1 LLTLPVAAQQ
11 APPPWA
17 YPVLAPGVKPPP
29 DDGLEKTVPGSKTS
43 FTRKQI
49 SDLFNAHDWFPEDHP
64 PMPDVVAHGRGPE
77 VRPCGMCHLPNGQGR
92 PENAPLAG
100 LSATYIAQQIADFQ
114 SGGRRSA
121 VPTTRPQ
128 TYMVETA
135 KHASD
140 EDVKVAAAYFSK
152 LTYRPWIRVIEAG
165 TVPKTEVIFGTLWA
179 PAPGTETEALGHRI
193 VEIPENLERTEL
205 ERIRRLRP
213 GRQSRARRKT
223 GDHRGR
229 RQDYSLRGVSWPG
242 PERPRRGPPDRG
254 TFHQL
259 YRPAD
264 LRHSIWRPSGLGFP
278 AHAAGRCETD
288 DGRHDLHSCL
298 GRLARSVN
306 SASKDRGSRD
316 RADEG
321 SPIRRLV
328 SADPGG
334 GD

>member
-1 LLTLPVAAQQ
+1 MTRGDGRWIVAAATFCLLTLPVAAQQ

-100 LSATYIAQQIADFQ
+100 LSATYIAQQIVDFQ
-114 SGGRRSA
+114 SGRRRSA

-128 TYMVETA
+128 TFMVETA

-152 LTYRPWIRVIEAG
+152 LTYRPWIRVIEAE

-179 PAPGTETEALGHRI
+179 PAPGTETEPLGHRI

-205 ERIRRLRP
+205 RDPRSGFVAYVPVGSLAQGEKLATTGGDGKTIPCAACHGP
-213 GRQSRARRKT
+213 GLK
-223 GDHRGR
+223 
-229 RQDYSLRGVSWPG
+229 
-242 PERPRRGPPDRG
+242 
-254 TFHQL
+254 
-259 YRPAD
+259 
-264 LRHSIWRPSGLGFP
+264 GLGAVP
-278 AHAAGRCETD
+278 PIAGRSTSYIVRQIYDIQSGARAGSASQLMRPVVAKLTTD
-288 DGRHDLHSCL
+288 DMISIAAYVAS
-298 GRLARSVN
+298 LA
-306 SASKDRGSRD
+306 
-316 RADEG
+316 
-321 SPIRRLV
+321 P
-328 SADPGG
+328 
-334 GD
+334 

>member
-1 LLTLPVAAQQ
+1 MTPGDGRWIVAAGTLCLLTLSAAAQQ

-77 VRPCGMCHLPNGQGR
+77 VRACGMCHLPNGQGR

-100 LSATYIAQQIADFQ
+100 LSPTYIAQQIVDFQ
-114 SGGRRSA
+114 SGRRRSA

-135 KHASD
+135 KHVSD

-152 LTYRPWIRVIEAG
+152 LTYRPWIRVVEAE

-179 PAPGTETEALGHRI
+179 PAPGTETEPLGHRI

-205 ERIRRLRP
+205 RDPRSGFVAYVPVGSLAQGEKLATTGGDGKTIPCATCHGP
-213 GRQSRARRKT
+213 GLK
-223 GDHRGR
+223 
-229 RQDYSLRGVSWPG
+229 
-242 PERPRRGPPDRG
+242 
-254 TFHQL
+254 
-259 YRPAD
+259 
-264 LRHSIWRPSGLGFP
+264 GLGAVP
-278 AHAAGRCETD
+278 PIAGRSTSYIVRQIYDIQSGARAGSASLLMRPVVAKLTTD
-288 DGRHDLHSCL
+288 DMISIAAYVAS
-298 GRLARSVN
+298 LA
-306 SASKDRGSRD
+306 
-316 RADEG
+316 
-321 SPIRRLV
+321 P
-328 SADPGG
+328 
-334 GD
+334 

>member
-1 LLTLPVAAQQ
+1 MTRGDGRWIVAAGTFCLLTLPVTAQQ

-49 SDLFNAHDWFPEDHP
+49 SDLFNARDWFPEDHP

-77 VRPCGMCHLPNGQGR
+77 VRACGMCHLPNGQGR

-114 SGGRRSA
+114 SGRRRSA

-128 TYMVETA
+128 TFMVETA

-140 EDVKVAAAYFSK
+140 EDAKVAAAYFSK
-152 LTYRPWIRVIEAG
+152 LTYRPWIRVIEAE

-179 PAPGTETEALGHRI
+179 PAPGTETEPLGHRI

-205 ERIRRLRP
+205 RDPRSGFVAYVPVGSLAQGEKLATTGGDGETIPCAACHGP
-213 GRQSRARRKT
+213 GLK
-223 GDHRGR
+223 
-229 RQDYSLRGVSWPG
+229 
-242 PERPRRGPPDRG
+242 
-254 TFHQL
+254 
-259 YRPAD
+259 
-264 LRHSIWRPSGLGFP
+264 GLGAVP
-278 AHAAGRCETD
+278 PIAGRSTSYIVRQIYDIQSGARAGSASQVMQPVVAKLTTD
-288 DGRHDLHSCL
+288 DMISIAAYVAS
-298 GRLARSVN
+298 LA
-306 SASKDRGSRD
+306 
-316 RADEG
+316 
-321 SPIRRLV
+321 P
-328 SADPGG
+328 
-334 GD
+334 

>member
-1 LLTLPVAAQQ
+1 MTRGDGRWIVAAGTFCLLTLPVAAQQ

-49 SDLFNAHDWFPEDHP
+49 SDLFNAHDWFPEDQP

-114 SGGRRSA
+114 SGRRRSA

-135 KHASD
+135 EHASD

-152 LTYRPWIRVIEAG
+152 LTYRPWIRVIEAE

-179 PAPGTETEALGHRI
+179 PAPGTETEPLGHRI

-205 ERIRRLRP
+205 RDPRSGFVAYVPVGSLAQGEKLATTGGDGKTNPCFGCHGP
-213 GRQSRARRKT
+213 GLK
-223 GDHRGR
+223 
-229 RQDYSLRGVSWPG
+229 
-242 PERPRRGPPDRG
+242 
-254 TFHQL
+254 
-259 YRPAD
+259 
-264 LRHSIWRPSGLGFP
+264 GLGAVP
-278 AHAAGRCETD
+278 PIAGRSTSYIVRQIYDIQSGARAGSATVLMRPVVAKLTTD
-288 DGRHDLHSCL
+288 DMIS
-298 GRLARSVN
+298 LAAYV
-306 SASKDRGSRD
+306 ASL
-316 RADEG
+316 A
-321 SPIRRLV
+321 P
-328 SADPGG
+328 
-334 GD
+334 

>member
-1 LLTLPVAAQQ
+1 MTRGDGRWIVAAGTFCLLTLPVAAQQ

-114 SGGRRSA
+114 SGRRRSA

-128 TYMVETA
+128 TFMVETA

-152 LTYRPWIRVIEAG
+152 LTYRPWIRVIEAE

-179 PAPGTETEALGHRI
+179 PASGTETEPLGHRI

-205 ERIRRLRP
+205 RDPRSGFVAYVPVGSLAQGEKLATTGGDGKTIPCAACHGP
-213 GRQSRARRKT
+213 GLK
-223 GDHRGR
+223 
-229 RQDYSLRGVSWPG
+229 
-242 PERPRRGPPDRG
+242 
-254 TFHQL
+254 
-259 YRPAD
+259 
-264 LRHSIWRPSGLGFP
+264 GLGAVP
-278 AHAAGRCETD
+278 PIAGRSTSYIVRQIYDIQSGARAGSASLLMRPVVAKLTTD
-288 DGRHDLHSCL
+288 DMISIAAYVAS
-298 GRLARSVN
+298 LA
-306 SASKDRGSRD
+306 
-316 RADEG
+316 
-321 SPIRRLV
+321 P
-328 SADPGG
+328 
-334 GD
+334 

>member
-1 LLTLPVAAQQ
+1 VTRGDRRWIVAAGTFCLLTLPVAAQQ

-114 SGGRRSA
+114 SGRRRSA

-128 TYMVETA
+128 TFMVETA

-152 LTYRPWIRVIEAG
+152 LTYRPWIRVIEAE

-179 PAPGTETEALGHRI
+179 PAPGTETEPLGHRI

-205 ERIRRLRP
+205 RDPRSGFVAYVPVGSLAQGENLATTGGDGKTIRCATCHGP
-213 GRQSRARRKT
+213 GLK
-223 GDHRGR
+223 
-229 RQDYSLRGVSWPG
+229 
-242 PERPRRGPPDRG
+242 
-254 TFHQL
+254 
-259 YRPAD
+259 
-264 LRHSIWRPSGLGFP
+264 GLGAVP
-278 AHAAGRCETD
+278 PIAGRSTSYIVRQIYDIQSGARAGSASLLMRPVVAKLTTD
-288 DGRHDLHSCL
+288 DMISIAAYVAS
-298 GRLARSVN
+298 LA
-306 SASKDRGSRD
+306 
-316 RADEG
+316 
-321 SPIRRLV
+321 P
-328 SADPGG
+328 
-334 GD
+334 

>member
-1 LLTLPVAAQQ
+1 VTRGDGRWIVAAGTFCLLTLPVAAQQ

-77 VRPCGMCHLPNGQGR
+77 VRACGMCHLPNGQGR

-114 SGGRRSA
+114 SGRRRSA

-128 TYMVETA
+128 TFMVETA

-152 LTYRPWIRVIEAG
+152 LTYRPWIRVIEAE

-179 PAPGTETEALGHRI
+179 PAPGTETEPLGHRI
-193 VEIPENLERTEL
+193 VEIPVNLERTEL
-205 ERIRRLRP
+205 RDPRSGFVAYVPVGSLAQGENLATTGGDGETIPCAACHGP
-213 GRQSRARRKT
+213 GLK
-223 GDHRGR
+223 
-229 RQDYSLRGVSWPG
+229 
-242 PERPRRGPPDRG
+242 
-254 TFHQL
+254 
-259 YRPAD
+259 
-264 LRHSIWRPSGLGFP
+264 GLGAVP
-278 AHAAGRCETD
+278 PIAGRSTSYIVRQIYDIQSGVRAGSASLLMRPVVAKLTTD
-288 DGRHDLHSCL
+288 DMISI
-298 GRLARSVN
+298 AAYV
-306 SASKDRGSRD
+306 ASL
-316 RADEG
+316 
-321 SPIRRLV
+321 SP
-328 SADPGG
+328 
-334 GD
+334 

>member
-1 LLTLPVAAQQ
+1 MTRGDGRWIVAAATFCLLTLPVAAQQ

-114 SGGRRSA
+114 SGRRRSA

-128 TYMVETA
+128 TFMVETA

-152 LTYRPWIRVIEAG
+152 LTYRPWIRVIEAE

-179 PAPGTETEALGHRI
+179 PAPGTETEPLGHRI

-205 ERIRRLRP
+205 RDPRSGFVAYVPVGSLAQGEKLATTGGDGKTIPCAACHGP
-213 GRQSRARRKT
+213 GLK
-223 GDHRGR
+223 
-229 RQDYSLRGVSWPG
+229 
-242 PERPRRGPPDRG
+242 
-254 TFHQL
+254 
-259 YRPAD
+259 
-264 LRHSIWRPSGLGFP
+264 GLGAVP
-278 AHAAGRCETD
+278 PIAGRSTSYIVRQIYDIQSGARAGSASLLMRPVVAKLTTD
-288 DGRHDLHSCL
+288 DMISIAAYVAS
-298 GRLARSVN
+298 LA
-306 SASKDRGSRD
+306 
-316 RADEG
+316 
-321 SPIRRLV
+321 P
-328 SADPGG
+328 
-334 GD
+334 

>member
-1 LLTLPVAAQQ
+1 MTRGDGRWIVAAATFCLLTLPVAAQQ

-100 LSATYIAQQIADFQ
+100 LSATYIAQQIVDFQ
-114 SGGRRSA
+114 SGRRRSA

-128 TYMVETA
+128 TFMVETA

-152 LTYRPWIRVIEAG
+152 LTYRPWIRVIEAE

-179 PAPGTETEALGHRI
+179 PAPGTETEPLGHRI

-205 ERIRRLRP
+205 RDPRSGFVAYVPVGSLAQGEKLVTTGGDGKTIPCAACHGP
-213 GRQSRARRKT
+213 GLK
-223 GDHRGR
+223 
-229 RQDYSLRGVSWPG
+229 
-242 PERPRRGPPDRG
+242 
-254 TFHQL
+254 
-259 YRPAD
+259 
-264 LRHSIWRPSGLGFP
+264 GLGAVP
-278 AHAAGRCETD
+278 PIAGRSTSYIVRQIYDIQSGARAGSASLLMRPVVAKLTTD
-288 DGRHDLHSCL
+288 DMISIAAYVAS
-298 GRLARSVN
+298 LA
-306 SASKDRGSRD
+306 
-316 RADEG
+316 
-321 SPIRRLV
+321 P
-328 SADPGG
+328 
-334 GD
+334 

>member
-1 LLTLPVAAQQ
+1 MTRGDGRWIVAAGTFCLLTLPVAAQQ

-77 VRPCGMCHLPNGQGR
+77 VRACGMCHLPNGQGR

-114 SGGRRSA
+114 SGRRRSA

-128 TYMVETA
+128 TFMVETA

-152 LTYRPWIRVIEAG
+152 LTYRPWIRVIEAE

-179 PAPGTETEALGHRI
+179 PAPGTETEPLGHRI

-205 ERIRRLRP
+205 RDPRSGFVAYVPVGSLAQGEKLATTGGDGKTIPCAACHGP
-213 GRQSRARRKT
+213 GLK
-223 GDHRGR
+223 
-229 RQDYSLRGVSWPG
+229 
-242 PERPRRGPPDRG
+242 
-254 TFHQL
+254 
-259 YRPAD
+259 
-264 LRHSIWRPSGLGFP
+264 GLGAVP
-278 AHAAGRCETD
+278 PIAGRSTSYIVRQIYDIQSGARAGSASLLMRPVVAKLTTD
-288 DGRHDLHSCL
+288 DMISIAAYVAS
-298 GRLARSVN
+298 LA
-306 SASKDRGSRD
+306 
-316 RADEG
+316 
-321 SPIRRLV
+321 P
-328 SADPGG
+328 
-334 GD
+334 

>member
-1 LLTLPVAAQQ
+1 VAAQQ

-114 SGGRRSA
+114 SGRRRSA

-128 TYMVETA
+128 TFIVETA

-140 EDVKVAAAYFSK
+140 EDVKVAAAYFSE
-152 LTYRPWIRVIEAG
+152 LTYRPWIRVIEAE

-179 PAPGTETEALGHRI
+179 PAPGTETEPLGHRI

-205 ERIRRLRP
+205 RDPRSGFVAYVPVGSLAQGEKLATTGGDGKTIPCAACHGP
-213 GRQSRARRKT
+213 GLK
-223 GDHRGR
+223 
-229 RQDYSLRGVSWPG
+229 
-242 PERPRRGPPDRG
+242 
-254 TFHQL
+254 
-259 YRPAD
+259 
-264 LRHSIWRPSGLGFP
+264 GLGAVP
-278 AHAAGRCETD
+278 PIAGRSTSYIVRQIYDVQSGARADSASLLMRPVVAKLTTD
-288 DGRHDLHSCL
+288 DMISIAAYVAS
-298 GRLARSVN
+298 LA
-306 SASKDRGSRD
+306 
-316 RADEG
+316 
-321 SPIRRLV
+321 P
-328 SADPGG
+328 
-334 GD
+334 

>member
-1 LLTLPVAAQQ
+1 MTRGDGRWIVAAATFCLLTLPVAAQQ

-100 LSATYIAQQIADFQ
+100 LSATYIAQQIVDFQ
-114 SGGRRSA
+114 SGRRRSA

-128 TYMVETA
+128 TFMVETA

-152 LTYRPWIRVIEAG
+152 LTYRPWIRVIEAE

-179 PAPGTETEALGHRI
+179 PAPGTETEPLGHRI

-205 ERIRRLRP
+205 RDPRSGFVAYVPVGSLAQGEKLVTTGGDGKTIPCAACHGP
-213 GRQSRARRKT
+213 GLK
-223 GDHRGR
+223 
-229 RQDYSLRGVSWPG
+229 
-242 PERPRRGPPDRG
+242 
-254 TFHQL
+254 
-259 YRPAD
+259 
-264 LRHSIWRPSGLGFP
+264 GLGAVP
-278 AHAAGRCETD
+278 PIAGRSTSYIVRQIYDIQSGARAGSASQVMRPVVAKLTTD
-288 DGRHDLHSCL
+288 DMISIAAHVAS
-298 GRLARSVN
+298 LA
-306 SASKDRGSRD
+306 
-316 RADEG
+316 
-321 SPIRRLV
+321 P
-328 SADPGG
+328 
-334 GD
+334 

>member
-1 LLTLPVAAQQ
+1 MTRGDGRWIVAAATFCLLTLPVAAQQ

-43 FTRKQI
+43 FTRTQI
-49 SDLFNAHDWFPEDHP
+49 SGLFNAHDWFPEDHP

-100 LSATYIAQQIADFQ
+100 LSAAYIAQQIADFQ
-114 SGGRRSA
+114 SGRRRSA

-128 TYMVETA
+128 TFMVETA

-152 LTYRPWIRVIEAG
+152 LTYRPWIRVIEAE

-179 PAPGTETEALGHRI
+179 PASGTESEPLGHRI

-205 ERIRRLRP
+205 RDPRSGFVAYVPVGSLAQGEKLATTGGDGKTIPCATCHGP
-213 GRQSRARRKT
+213 GLK
-223 GDHRGR
+223 
-229 RQDYSLRGVSWPG
+229 
-242 PERPRRGPPDRG
+242 
-254 TFHQL
+254 
-259 YRPAD
+259 
-264 LRHSIWRPSGLGFP
+264 GLGAVP
-278 AHAAGRCETD
+278 PIAGRSTSYIVRQIYDIQSGARAGSASQVMRPVVAKLTTD
-288 DGRHDLHSCL
+288 DMISIAAYVAS
-298 GRLARSVN
+298 LA
-306 SASKDRGSRD
+306 
-316 RADEG
+316 
-321 SPIRRLV
+321 P
-328 SADPGG
+328 
-334 GD
+334 

>member
-1 LLTLPVAAQQ
+1 MTRGDGRWIVAAATFCLLTLPVAAQQ

-49 SDLFNAHDWFPEDHP
+49 SDLFNAPDWFPEDHP

-100 LSATYIAQQIADFQ
+100 LSATYIAQQIAAFQ
-114 SGGRRSA
+114 SGRRRSA

-128 TYMVETA
+128 TFMVETA
-135 KHASD
+135 KHAGD

-152 LTYRPWIRVIEAG
+152 LTYRPWVRVIEAE

-179 PAPGTETEALGHRI
+179 PASGTETEPLGHRI

-205 ERIRRLRP
+205 RDPRSGFVAYVPVGSLAQGEKLATTGGDGKTIPCATCHGP
-213 GRQSRARRKT
+213 GLK
-223 GDHRGR
+223 
-229 RQDYSLRGVSWPG
+229 
-242 PERPRRGPPDRG
+242 
-254 TFHQL
+254 
-259 YRPAD
+259 
-264 LRHSIWRPSGLGFP
+264 GLGAVP
-278 AHAAGRCETD
+278 PIAGRSTSYIVRQIYDIQSGARAGSASLLMRPVVAKLTTD
-288 DGRHDLHSCL
+288 DMISIAAYVAS
-298 GRLARSVN
+298 LA
-306 SASKDRGSRD
+306 
-316 RADEG
+316 
-321 SPIRRLV
+321 P
-328 SADPGG
+328 
-334 GD
+334 

>member
-49 SDLFNAHDWFPEDHP
+49 SDLFNAHDWLPEDHP

-77 VRPCGMCHLPNGQGR
+77 VRACGMCHLPNGKGR
-92 PENAPLAG
+92 PENSPLAG

-114 SGGRRSA
+114 SGRRRSA

-128 TYMVETA
+128 TFMVETA

-152 LTYRPWIRVIEAG
+152 LTYQPWIRVIEAE

-179 PAPGTETEALGHRI
+179 PAPGTETEPLGHRI

-205 ERIRRLRP
+205 RDPRSGFVAYVPVGSLAQGEKLATTGGDGKTNPCFGCHGP
-213 GRQSRARRKT
+213 GLK
-223 GDHRGR
+223 
-229 RQDYSLRGVSWPG
+229 
-242 PERPRRGPPDRG
+242 
-254 TFHQL
+254 
-259 YRPAD
+259 
-264 LRHSIWRPSGLGFP
+264 GLGAVP
-278 AHAAGRCETD
+278 PIAGRSTSYIVRQIYDIQSGARAGSASLLMQPVVAKLTTD
-288 DGRHDLHSCL
+288 DMIS
-298 GRLARSVN
+298 LAAYV
-306 SASKDRGSRD
+306 ASL
-316 RADEG
+316 A
-321 SPIRRLV
+321 P
-328 SADPGG
+328 
-334 GD
+334 

>member
-1 LLTLPVAAQQ
+1 VTRGDGRWIIAAGTFCLLTLPVAAQQ

-64 PMPDVVAHGRGPE
+64 TMPDVVAHGRGPE
-77 VRPCGMCHLPNGQGR
+77 VRACGMCHLPNGKGR

-114 SGGRRSA
+114 SGRRRSA

-128 TYMVETA
+128 TFMVETA

-152 LTYRPWIRVIEAG
+152 LTYQPWIRVIEAE

-179 PAPGTETEALGHRI
+179 PAPGTETEPLGHRI

-205 ERIRRLRP
+205 RDPRSGFVAYVPVGSLAQGEKLATTGGDGKTNPCFGCHGP
-213 GRQSRARRKT
+213 GLK
-223 GDHRGR
+223 
-229 RQDYSLRGVSWPG
+229 
-242 PERPRRGPPDRG
+242 
-254 TFHQL
+254 
-259 YRPAD
+259 
-264 LRHSIWRPSGLGFP
+264 GLGAVP
-278 AHAAGRCETD
+278 PIAGRSTSYIVRQIYDIQSGARAGSASLLMQPVVAKLTTD
-288 DGRHDLHSCL
+288 DMIS
-298 GRLARSVN
+298 LAAYV
-306 SASKDRGSRD
+306 ASL
-316 RADEG
+316 A
-321 SPIRRLV
+321 P
-328 SADPGG
+328 
-334 GD
+334 

>member
-1 LLTLPVAAQQ
+1 VTHGDGRWIVAAGTFCLLTLPVAAQQ

-17 YPVLAPGVKPPP
+17 YPVLAPGMKPPP

-100 LSATYIAQQIADFQ
+100 LSATYIAQQIVDFQ
-114 SGGRRSA
+114 SGRRRSA

-152 LTYRPWIRVIEAG
+152 LTYRPWIRVIEAE

-179 PAPGTETEALGHRI
+179 PASGTETEPLGHRI

-205 ERIRRLRP
+205 RDPRSGFVAYVPVGSLAQGENLATTGGDGETIPCAACHGP
-213 GRQSRARRKT
+213 GLK
-223 GDHRGR
+223 
-229 RQDYSLRGVSWPG
+229 
-242 PERPRRGPPDRG
+242 
-254 TFHQL
+254 
-259 YRPAD
+259 
-264 LRHSIWRPSGLGFP
+264 GLGAVP
-278 AHAAGRCETD
+278 PIAGRSTSYIVRQIYDIQSGARAGSATVLMRPVVAKLTTD
-288 DGRHDLHSCL
+288 DMISIAAYVAS
-298 GRLARSVN
+298 LA
-306 SASKDRGSRD
+306 
-316 RADEG
+316 
-321 SPIRRLV
+321 P
-328 SADPGG
+328 
-334 GD
+334 

>member
-1 LLTLPVAAQQ
+1 MTRGDGRWIVAAATFCLLTLPVAAQQ

-114 SGGRRSA
+114 SGRRRSA

-128 TYMVETA
+128 TFMVETA

-152 LTYRPWIRVIEAG
+152 LTYRPWIRVIEAE

-179 PAPGTETEALGHRI
+179 PAPGTETEPLGHRI

-205 ERIRRLRP
+205 RDPRSGFVAYVPVGSLAQGEKLATTGGDGKTIPCAACHGP
-213 GRQSRARRKT
+213 GLK
-223 GDHRGR
+223 
-229 RQDYSLRGVSWPG
+229 
-242 PERPRRGPPDRG
+242 
-254 TFHQL
+254 
-259 YRPAD
+259 
-264 LRHSIWRPSGLGFP
+264 GLGAVP
-278 AHAAGRCETD
+278 PIAGRSTSYIVRQIYDIQSGARAGSASLLMQPVVAKLTTD
-288 DGRHDLHSCL
+288 DMISIAAYVAS
-298 GRLARSVN
+298 LA
-306 SASKDRGSRD
+306 
-316 RADEG
+316 
-321 SPIRRLV
+321 P
-328 SADPGG
+328 
-334 GD
+334 

>member
-1 LLTLPVAAQQ
+1 MRGDGRWIVAAGTFCLLTLPVAAQQ

-77 VRPCGMCHLPNGQGR
+77 VRACGMCHLPNGQGR

-114 SGGRRSA
+114 SGRRRSA

-128 TYMVETA
+128 TFMVETA

-152 LTYRPWIRVIEAG
+152 LTYRPWIRVIEAE

-179 PAPGTETEALGHRI
+179 PAPGTETEPLGHRI

-205 ERIRRLRP
+205 RDPRSGFVAYVPVGSLAQGENLATTGGDGETIPCAACHGP
-213 GRQSRARRKT
+213 GLK
-223 GDHRGR
+223 
-229 RQDYSLRGVSWPG
+229 
-242 PERPRRGPPDRG
+242 
-254 TFHQL
+254 
-259 YRPAD
+259 
-264 LRHSIWRPSGLGFP
+264 GLGAVP
-278 AHAAGRCETD
+278 PIAGRSTSYIVRQIYDIQSGARAGSASLLMRPVVAKLTTD
-288 DGRHDLHSCL
+288 DMISIAAYVAS
-298 GRLARSVN
+298 LA
-306 SASKDRGSRD
+306 
-316 RADEG
+316 
-321 SPIRRLV
+321 P
-328 SADPGG
+328 
-334 GD
+334 

>member
-1 LLTLPVAAQQ
+1 VTRGDGRWIIAAGTFCLLTLPVAAQQ

-17 YPVLAPGVKPPP
+17 YPVLAPGVKPPQ

-64 PMPDVVAHGRGPE
+64 TMPDVVAHGRGPE
-77 VRPCGMCHLPNGQGR
+77 VRACGMCHLPNGKGR

-114 SGGRRSA
+114 SGRRRSA

-128 TYMVETA
+128 TFMVETA

-152 LTYRPWIRVIEAG
+152 LTYQPWIRVIEAE

-179 PAPGTETEALGHRI
+179 PAPGTETEPLGHRI

-205 ERIRRLRP
+205 RDPRSGFVAYVPVGSLAQGEKLATTGGDGKTNPCFGCHGP
-213 GRQSRARRKT
+213 GLK
-223 GDHRGR
+223 
-229 RQDYSLRGVSWPG
+229 
-242 PERPRRGPPDRG
+242 
-254 TFHQL
+254 
-259 YRPAD
+259 
-264 LRHSIWRPSGLGFP
+264 GLGAVP
-278 AHAAGRCETD
+278 PIAGRSTSYIVRQIYDIQSGARAGSASLLMQPVVAKLTTD
-288 DGRHDLHSCL
+288 DMIS
-298 GRLARSVN
+298 LAAYV
-306 SASKDRGSRD
+306 ASL
-316 RADEG
+316 A
-321 SPIRRLV
+321 P
-328 SADPGG
+328 
-334 GD
+334 

>member
-64 PMPDVVAHGRGPE
+64 TMPDVVAHGRGPE
-77 VRPCGMCHLPNGQGR
+77 VRACGMCHLPNGKGR

-114 SGGRRSA
+114 SGRRRSA

-128 TYMVETA
+128 TFMVETA

-152 LTYRPWIRVIEAG
+152 LTYRPWIRVIEAE

-179 PAPGTETEALGHRI
+179 PAPGTETEPLGHRI

-205 ERIRRLRP
+205 RDPRSGFVAYVPVGSLAQGEKLATTGGDGKTNPCFGCHGP
-213 GRQSRARRKT
+213 GLK
-223 GDHRGR
+223 
-229 RQDYSLRGVSWPG
+229 
-242 PERPRRGPPDRG
+242 
-254 TFHQL
+254 
-259 YRPAD
+259 
-264 LRHSIWRPSGLGFP
+264 GLGAVP
-278 AHAAGRCETD
+278 PIAGRSTSYIVRQIYDIQSGARAGSASLLMQPVVAKLTTD
-288 DGRHDLHSCL
+288 DMIS
-298 GRLARSVN
+298 LAAYV
-306 SASKDRGSRD
+306 ASL
-316 RADEG
+316 A
-321 SPIRRLV
+321 P
-328 SADPGG
+328 
-334 GD
+334 

>member
-1 LLTLPVAAQQ
+1 VTRGDGRWIVAAGTFCLLTLPVAAQQ

-77 VRPCGMCHLPNGQGR
+77 VRACGMCHLPNGQGR

-114 SGGRRSA
+114 SGRRRSA

-128 TYMVETA
+128 TFMVETA

-152 LTYRPWIRVIEAG
+152 LTYRPWIRVIEAE

-179 PAPGTETEALGHRI
+179 PAPGTETEPLGHRI

-205 ERIRRLRP
+205 RDPRSGFVAYVPVGSLAQGENLATTGGDGETIPCAACHGP
-213 GRQSRARRKT
+213 GLK
-223 GDHRGR
+223 
-229 RQDYSLRGVSWPG
+229 
-242 PERPRRGPPDRG
+242 
-254 TFHQL
+254 
-259 YRPAD
+259 
-264 LRHSIWRPSGLGFP
+264 GLGAVP
-278 AHAAGRCETD
+278 PIAGRSTSYIVRQIYDIQSGVRAGSASLLMRPVVAKLTTD
-288 DGRHDLHSCL
+288 DMISIAAYVAS
-298 GRLARSVN
+298 LA
-306 SASKDRGSRD
+306 
-316 RADEG
+316 
-321 SPIRRLV
+321 P
-328 SADPGG
+328 
-334 GD
+334 

>member
-1 LLTLPVAAQQ
+1 VTHGDRRWIVAAGTFCLLTLPVAAQQ
-11 APPPWA
+11 PPPWA

-49 SDLFNAHDWFPEDHP
+49 SDLFNAHDWFPDDHP

-77 VRPCGMCHLPNGQGR
+77 VRACGMCHLPNGKGR

-114 SGGRRSA
+114 SGRRRSA

-128 TYMVETA
+128 TFMVETA

-152 LTYRPWIRVIEAG
+152 LTYRPWIRVIEAE

-179 PAPGTETEALGHRI
+179 PAPGTETEPLGHRI

-205 ERIRRLRP
+205 RDPRSGFVAYVPVGSLAQGEKLATNPCFGCHGP
-213 GRQSRARRKT
+213 GLK
-223 GDHRGR
+223 
-229 RQDYSLRGVSWPG
+229 
-242 PERPRRGPPDRG
+242 
-254 TFHQL
+254 
-259 YRPAD
+259 
-264 LRHSIWRPSGLGFP
+264 GLGAVP
-278 AHAAGRCETD
+278 PIAGRSTSYIVRQIYDIQSGARAGSASLLMQPVVAKLTTD
-288 DGRHDLHSCL
+288 DMIS
-298 GRLARSVN
+298 LAAYV
-306 SASKDRGSRD
+306 ASL
-316 RADEG
+316 A
-321 SPIRRLV
+321 P
-328 SADPGG
+328 
-334 GD
+334 

>member
-1 LLTLPVAAQQ
+1 MTRGDGRWIVAAGTFCLLTLPVAAQQ

-77 VRPCGMCHLPNGQGR
+77 VRACGMCHMPNGQGR

-114 SGGRRSA
+114 SGRRRSA

-128 TYMVETA
+128 TFMVETA

-152 LTYRPWIRVIEAG
+152 LTYQPWIRVIEAE

-179 PAPGTETEALGHRI
+179 PASGTETEPLGHRI

-205 ERIRRLRP
+205 RDPRSGFVAYVPVGSLAQGENLATTGGDGETIPCAACHGP
-213 GRQSRARRKT
+213 GLK
-223 GDHRGR
+223 
-229 RQDYSLRGVSWPG
+229 
-242 PERPRRGPPDRG
+242 
-254 TFHQL
+254 
-259 YRPAD
+259 
-264 LRHSIWRPSGLGFP
+264 GLGAVP
-278 AHAAGRCETD
+278 PIAGRSTSYIVRQIYDIQSGARAGSASLLMRPVVAKLTTD
-288 DGRHDLHSCL
+288 DMISIAAYIAS
-298 GRLARSVN
+298 LA
-306 SASKDRGSRD
+306 
-316 RADEG
+316 
-321 SPIRRLV
+321 P
-328 SADPGG
+328 
-334 GD
+334 

>member
-1 LLTLPVAAQQ
+1 MTRGDGRWIVAAATFCLLTLPVAAQQ

-17 YPVLAPGVKPPP
+17 YPVLAPGVKPPL

-77 VRPCGMCHLPNGQGR
+77 VRACGMCHLPNGQGR

-100 LSATYIAQQIADFQ
+100 LSATYIAQQIVDFQ
-114 SGGRRSA
+114 SGRRRSA

-128 TYMVETA
+128 TFMVETA

-152 LTYRPWIRVIEAG
+152 LTYRPWIRVIEAE

-179 PAPGTETEALGHRI
+179 PAPGTETEPLGHRI

-205 ERIRRLRP
+205 RDPRSGFVAYVPVGSLAQGEKLVTTGGDGKTIPCAACHGP
-213 GRQSRARRKT
+213 GLK
-223 GDHRGR
+223 
-229 RQDYSLRGVSWPG
+229 
-242 PERPRRGPPDRG
+242 
-254 TFHQL
+254 
-259 YRPAD
+259 
-264 LRHSIWRPSGLGFP
+264 GLGAVP
-278 AHAAGRCETD
+278 PIAGRSTSYIVRQIYDIQSGARAGSASQVMRPVVAKLTTD
-288 DGRHDLHSCL
+288 DMISIAAHVAS
-298 GRLARSVN
+298 LA
-306 SASKDRGSRD
+306 
-316 RADEG
+316 
-321 SPIRRLV
+321 P
-328 SADPGG
+328 
-334 GD
+334 

>member
-1 LLTLPVAAQQ
+1 MTRGDGRWIIAAGTFCLLTLPVAAQQ

-64 PMPDVVAHGRGPE
+64 TMPDVVAHGRGPE
-77 VRPCGMCHLPNGQGR
+77 VRACGMCHLPNGKGR

-114 SGGRRSA
+114 SGRRRSA

-128 TYMVETA
+128 TFMVETA

-152 LTYRPWIRVIEAG
+152 LTYRPWIRVIEAE

-179 PAPGTETEALGHRI
+179 PAPGTETEPLGHRI

-205 ERIRRLRP
+205 RDPRSGFVAYVPVGSLAQGEKLATTGGDGKTNPCFGCHGP
-213 GRQSRARRKT
+213 GLK
-223 GDHRGR
+223 
-229 RQDYSLRGVSWPG
+229 
-242 PERPRRGPPDRG
+242 
-254 TFHQL
+254 
-259 YRPAD
+259 
-264 LRHSIWRPSGLGFP
+264 GLGAVP
-278 AHAAGRCETD
+278 PIAGRSTSYIVRQIYDIQSGARAGSASLLMQPVVAKLTTD
-288 DGRHDLHSCL
+288 DMIS
-298 GRLARSVN
+298 LAAYV
-306 SASKDRGSRD
+306 ASL
-316 RADEG
+316 A
-321 SPIRRLV
+321 P
-328 SADPGG
+328 
-334 GD
+334 

>member
-1 LLTLPVAAQQ
+1 VTGGDGRWIVAAATFCLLTLPAAAQQ

-77 VRPCGMCHLPNGQGR
+77 VRACGMCHLPNGQGR

-114 SGGRRSA
+114 SGRRRSA

-128 TYMVETA
+128 TFMVETA

-152 LTYRPWIRVIEAG
+152 LTYRPWIRVIEAE

-179 PAPGTETEALGHRI
+179 PASGTETEPLGHRI

-205 ERIRRLRP
+205 RDPRSGFVAYVPVGSLAQGEKLATTGGDGKTLPCAACHGP
-213 GRQSRARRKT
+213 GLK
-223 GDHRGR
+223 GGKF
-229 RQDYSLRGVSWPG
+229 
-242 PERPRRGPPDRG
+242 GPP
-254 TFHQL
+254 
-259 YRPAD
+259 
-264 LRHSIWRPSGLGFP
+264 I
-278 AHAAGRCETD
+278 AGRSASYIVRQIYDIQSGARAGSASLLMRPVVAKLTTD
-288 DGRHDLHSCL
+288 DMISIAAYVAS
-298 GRLARSVN
+298 LA
-306 SASKDRGSRD
+306 
-316 RADEG
+316 
-321 SPIRRLV
+321 P
-328 SADPGG
+328 
-334 GD
+334 

>member
-1 LLTLPVAAQQ
+1 MTRGDGRWIVAAGTFCLLTLPVAAQQ

-64 PMPDVVAHGRGPE
+64 TMPDVVAHGRGPE
-77 VRPCGMCHLPNGQGR
+77 VRACGMCHLPNGKGR

-114 SGGRRSA
+114 SGRRRSA

-128 TYMVETA
+128 TFMVETA

-152 LTYRPWIRVIEAG
+152 LTYQPWIRVIEAE

-179 PAPGTETEALGHRI
+179 PAPGTETEPLGHRI

-205 ERIRRLRP
+205 RDPRSGFVAYVPVGSLAQGEKLATTGGDGKTNPCFGCHGP
-213 GRQSRARRKT
+213 GLK
-223 GDHRGR
+223 
-229 RQDYSLRGVSWPG
+229 
-242 PERPRRGPPDRG
+242 
-254 TFHQL
+254 
-259 YRPAD
+259 
-264 LRHSIWRPSGLGFP
+264 GLGAVP
-278 AHAAGRCETD
+278 PIAGRSTSYIVRQIYDIQSGARAGSASLLMQPVVAKLTTD
-288 DGRHDLHSCL
+288 DMIS
-298 GRLARSVN
+298 LAAYV
-306 SASKDRGSRD
+306 ASL
-316 RADEG
+316 A
-321 SPIRRLV
+321 P
-328 SADPGG
+328 
-334 GD
+334 